1 MRFSRRRLN
10 RTLLLRQHLLE
21 RVRLTPER
29 LVEHLVGL
37 QAQEQLAPYLGL
49 AARLTDLDPHEVT
62 RALEDKRLVRVLSL
76 RDTVHLHVPDDALAL
91 PVWAAPVRDRELR
104 ASQSIGRAREVDPE
118 AFTAAVADILAEGPV
133 ASGRLGAALANRF
146 PDHQATALGH
156 VARVRE
162 VLAQLPPR
170 GTWNPPAGSTGVV
183 YDHLAT
189 WLGRPLS
196 DPDVPAVVR
205 RYLRAFG
212 PATAADVTAWSG
224 ITRLGAVLSA
234 MADLEQHEDADG
246 RTLYDVSGAPV
257 ADEDA
262 PAPVRLLGAYD
273 NVWLSHAS
281 RDRVTEPDARKEWM
295 GSNGGVG
302 NTLFVDGWL
311 AGIWKAEDGR
321 VVVQKLLRDLTPA
334 EQRELDDETARV
346 EALLAA

>member
-21 RVRLTPER
+21 RVASTPEQMA
-29 LVEHLVGL
+29 VHLVGL
-37 QAQEQLAPYLGL
+37 QAQDQLPPYVGL

-62 RALEDKRLVRVLSL
+62 RALEEKRLVRVLSL
-76 RDTVHLHVPDDALAL
+76 RDTVHLHVPDDALSL
-91 PVWAAPVRDRELR
+91 PVWAEPVRARELA
-104 ASQSIGRAREVDPE
+104 ASQSIGEARQVDPE
-118 AFTAAVADILAEGPV
+118 AFSAAVADILADGPM
-133 ASGRLGAALANRF
+133 ASARLGTALAARF
-146 PDHQATALGH
+146 PDHRPTALGH

-170 GTWNPPAGSTGVV
+170 GTWKPAGSTGVV
-183 YDHLAT
+183 YDHLTT

-196 DPDVPAVVR
+196 DPDVPAIVR

-224 ITRLGAVLSA
+224 ITRLGPVLSG
-234 MADLEQHEDADG
+234 MADLERHEDADG
-246 RTLYDVSGAPV
+246 RTLYDVAGAPV

-262 PAPVRLLGAYD
+262 PAPVRLLGTYD

-281 RDRVTEPDARKEWM
+281 RDRVTEPDARKAWM

-302 NTLFVDGWL
+302 STLFVDGWL
-311 AGIWKAEDGR
+311 TGIWKVEDGR
-321 VVVQKLLRDLTPA
+321 VVVRTLLRDLTPA
-334 EQRELDDETARV
+334 EEDELDEEIDRV
-346 EALLAA
+346 EALLAR